1 MEKVMNEKIIM
12 NYEVVEL
19 LHKSSSWGNI
29 VFKVK
34 PQNKEKLYVLKCFPK
49 IENGL
54 QKLIFKREIEALRTL
69 NVCEG
74 IVKLRDS
81 STELYPFKENE
92 CYGGILMD
100 YVPGETLDH
109 INWNKYTQLK
119 KYEICLQIL
128 KAVNNA
134 HSNNVIHRD
143 LKPSN
148 IIYDKYADKVTLID
162 FGTSK
167 IKTVMDSETTMPLYS
182 EGYSAPELILG
193 KNITEKCDYYSI
205 GIIMSEILLSQKN
218 GSDINSR
225 IEEWTGR
232 KEIKD
237 ILLSLVQEKPENR
250 PESLENVIVILERL
264 IGNLNTSSCSY
275 SIAIDSRKLV
285 QLKRNSIVEE
295 NMTMVQFTNSFLKNE
310 FKQSYG
316 YYDVK
321 DQQYVIT
328 GEKMIMKCGYDENEQ
343 KMYLIS
349 VSSDICSLLKKG
361 EQALSN
367 LERVE
372 KQQDI
377 MKDIYMDSFKGKI
390 LENITRYQVVEKG
403 IIDDNKLEPLV
414 QAEDMKVI
422 VSRFE
427 DIQEIFQDEYSA
439 TRIADGIRTETQE
452 LLTIDGIESVY
463 VVFIKIPLQVFV
475 STNGWDIDIVAAKKK
490 YNELLLEYKDEIIRQ
505 INNKKV
511 LRAHWK
517 KKTIQESYNGECLKE
532 VERLVETIKAADFK
546 KKKKQKEIDELQ
558 MKILSSRRLLDG
570 EVKVLLDYLAEN
582 AQQVEMSVDNIDDW
596 AYDKNFVGK
605 LSHYVGKATLK
616 IKYQSSNNIGK
627 AIERIKQGHDVAEYK
642 KHEHGYFIC
651 WKFDDIYEIYGLPSE
666 QIAIDRDTTCIVVDY
681 YLRNLNENVKLFL

>member
-1 MEKVMNEKIIM
+1 MKLYNAMEESYLKENLIHKWVTNIVRQNDGYEFLLDDEVYLPVYKYALKITKRKTVKLNLVEEKV
-12 NYEVVEL
+12 
-19 LHKSSSWGNI
+19 
-29 VFKVK
+29 
-34 PQNKEKLYVLKCFPK
+34 
-49 IENGL
+49 
-54 QKLIFKREIEALRTL
+54 
-69 NVCEG
+69 
-74 IVKLRDS
+74 
-81 STELYPFKENE
+81 
-92 CYGGILMD
+92 
-100 YVPGETLDH
+100 
-109 INWNKYTQLK
+109 
-119 KYEICLQIL
+119 LQIVSIGVHQVDEIAKIL
-128 KAVNNA
+128 G
-134 HSNNVIHRD
+134 ITRPLLD
-143 LKPSN
+143 
-148 IIYDKYADKVTLID
+148 VTLAD
-162 FGTSK
+162 
-167 IKTVMDSETTMPLYS
+167 LH
-182 EGYSAPELILG
+182 
-193 KNITEKCDYYSI
+193 
-205 GIIMSEILLSQKN
+205 
-218 GSDINSR
+218 
-225 IEEWTGR
+225 
-232 KEIKD
+232 
-237 ILLSLVQEKPENR
+237 
-250 PESLENVIVILERL
+250 
-264 IGNLNTSSCSY
+264 
-275 SIAIDSRKLV
+275 
-285 QLKRNSIVEE
+285 
-295 NMTMVQFTNSFLKNE
+295 
-310 FKQSYG
+310 
-316 YYDVK
+316 VK
-321 DQQYVIT
+321 D
-328 GEKMIMKCGYDENEQ
+328 
-343 KMYLIS
+343 LIS

-570 EVKVLLDYLAEN
+570 HLNKSSGSQSDYRSLGSIDIAAAVRSILFVEKVEKEKEQDIRVVYQQKDSLAKKENPVAFSLGEEGLKWLGEYDISIEDLL
-582 AQQVEMSVDNIDDW
+582 M
-596 AYDKNFVGK
+596 
-605 LSHYVGKATLK
+605 GKAGTKKETKLEK
-616 IKYQSSNNIGK
+616 AQKLILELLTKRKVMCLEELEAELLAYGISSRTGRD
-627 AIERIKQGHDVAEYK
+627 ARKQLENRLSYDWCQGRKTVALITE
-642 KHEHGYFIC
+642 
-651 WKFDDIYEIYGLPSE
+651 
-666 QIAIDRDTTCIVVDY
+666 
-681 YLRNLNENVKLFL
+681 

>member
-1 MEKVMNEKIIM
+1 MKLYNAMEESYLKENLIHKWVTNIVRQNDGYEFLLDDEVYLPVYKYALKITKRKTVKLNLVEEKV
-12 NYEVVEL
+12 
-19 LHKSSSWGNI
+19 
-29 VFKVK
+29 
-34 PQNKEKLYVLKCFPK
+34 
-49 IENGL
+49 
-54 QKLIFKREIEALRTL
+54 
-69 NVCEG
+69 
-74 IVKLRDS
+74 
-81 STELYPFKENE
+81 
-92 CYGGILMD
+92 
-100 YVPGETLDH
+100 
-109 INWNKYTQLK
+109 
-119 KYEICLQIL
+119 LQIVSIGVHQVDEIAKIL
-128 KAVNNA
+128 G
-134 HSNNVIHRD
+134 ITRPLLD
-143 LKPSN
+143 
-148 IIYDKYADKVTLID
+148 VTLAD
-162 FGTSK
+162 
-167 IKTVMDSETTMPLYS
+167 LH
-182 EGYSAPELILG
+182 
-193 KNITEKCDYYSI
+193 
-205 GIIMSEILLSQKN
+205 
-218 GSDINSR
+218 
-225 IEEWTGR
+225 
-232 KEIKD
+232 
-237 ILLSLVQEKPENR
+237 
-250 PESLENVIVILERL
+250 
-264 IGNLNTSSCSY
+264 
-275 SIAIDSRKLV
+275 
-285 QLKRNSIVEE
+285 
-295 NMTMVQFTNSFLKNE
+295 
-310 FKQSYG
+310 
-316 YYDVK
+316 VK
-321 DQQYVIT
+321 D
-328 GEKMIMKCGYDENEQ
+328 
-343 KMYLIS
+343 L
-349 VSSDICSLLKKG
+349 SSDICSLLKKG

-627 AIERIKQGHDVAEYK
+627 AIERIKQGHDLEVS
-642 KHEHGYFIC
+642 
-651 WKFDDIYEIYGLPSE
+651 L
-666 QIAIDRDTTCIVVDY
+666 
-681 YLRNLNENVKLFL
+681 

>member
-1 MEKVMNEKIIM
+1 MKLYNAMEESYLKENLI
-12 NYEVVEL
+12 
-19 LHKSSSWGNI
+19 HKWVTNI
-29 VFKVK
+29 VR
-34 PQNKEKLYVLKCFPK
+34 QNDGYEFL
-49 IENGL
+49 
-54 QKLIFKREIEALRTL
+54 
-69 NVCEG
+69 
-74 IVKLRDS
+74 
-81 STELYPFKENE
+81 
-92 CYGGILMD
+92 
-100 YVPGETLDH
+100 LDDEV
-109 INWNKYTQLK
+109 YLPV
-119 KYEICLQIL
+119 Y
-128 KAVNNA
+128 
-134 HSNNVIHRD
+134 
-143 LKPSN
+143 
-148 IIYDKYADKVTLID
+148 KYALKIT
-162 FGTSK
+162 K
-167 IKTVMDSETTMPLYS
+167 IKTVKLNLVEEKVLQIVSIGVHQVDEI
-182 EGYSAPELILG
+182 AKILG
-193 KNITEKCDYYSI
+193 ITRP
-205 GIIMSEILLSQKN
+205 LL
-218 GSDINSR
+218 DV
-225 IEEWTGR
+225 TLA
-232 KEIKD
+232 D
-237 ILLSLVQEKPENR
+237 LH
-250 PESLENVIVILERL
+250 
-264 IGNLNTSSCSY
+264 
-275 SIAIDSRKLV
+275 
-285 QLKRNSIVEE
+285 
-295 NMTMVQFTNSFLKNE
+295 
-310 FKQSYG
+310 
-316 YYDVK
+316 VK
-321 DQQYVIT
+321 D
-328 GEKMIMKCGYDENEQ
+328 
-343 KMYLIS
+343 LIS

-390 LENITRYQVVEKG
+390 LENITRYQIVEKG

-452 LLTIDGIESVY
+452 LLT
-463 VVFIKIPLQVFV
+463 
-475 STNGWDIDIVAAKKK
+475 IVAAKKK

-681 YLRNLNENVKLFL
+681 YLRNLNSSV

>member
-1 MEKVMNEKIIM
+1 MWRDFVRSQIDNCMRIFAAFIAESQTDFIDGFFVGKKISDMKDNRGNKMKDYILRQRLAEYDAKLDLVYRNFSEYVHLAEKAFYSSVTT
-12 NYEVVEL
+12 
-19 LHKSSSWGNI
+19 SSSE
-29 VFKVK
+29 
-34 PQNKEKLYVLKCFPK
+34 QY
-49 IENGL
+49 
-54 QKLIFKREIEALRTL
+54 
-69 NVCEG
+69 
-74 IVKLRDS
+74 
-81 STELYPFKENE
+81 
-92 CYGGILMD
+92 
-100 YVPGETLDH
+100 
-109 INWNKYTQLK
+109 
-119 KYEICLQIL
+119 
-128 KAVNNA
+128 
-134 HSNNVIHRD
+134 
-143 LKPSN
+143 
-148 IIYDKYADKVTLID
+148 
-162 FGTSK
+162 
-167 IKTVMDSETTMPLYS
+167 
-182 EGYSAPELILG
+182 
-193 KNITEKCDYYSI
+193 
-205 GIIMSEILLSQKN
+205 
-218 GSDINSR
+218 
-225 IEEWTGR
+225 
-232 KEIKD
+232 
-237 ILLSLVQEKPENR
+237 
-250 PESLENVIVILERL
+250 
-264 IGNLNTSSCSY
+264 
-275 SIAIDSRKLV
+275 
-285 QLKRNSIVEE
+285 
-295 NMTMVQFTNSFLKNE
+295 
-310 FKQSYG
+310 
-316 YYDVK
+316 VK
-321 DQQYVIT
+321 D
-328 GEKMIMKCGYDENEQ
+328 
-343 KMYLIS
+343 LIS

-605 LSHYVGKATLK
+605 LSHYVGKAC
-616 IKYQSSNNIGK
+616 
-627 AIERIKQGHDVAEYK
+627 A
-642 KHEHGYFIC
+642 
-651 WKFDDIYEIYGLPSE
+651 W
-666 QIAIDRDTTCIVVDY
+666 
-681 YLRNLNENVKLFL
+681 

>member
-1 MEKVMNEKIIM
+1 M
-12 NYEVVEL
+12 
-19 LHKSSSWGNI
+19 
-29 VFKVK
+29 F
-34 PQNKEKLYVLKCFPK
+34 
-49 IENGL
+49 
-54 QKLIFKREIEALRTL
+54 
-69 NVCEG
+69 
-74 IVKLRDS
+74 
-81 STELYPFKENE
+81 
-92 CYGGILMD
+92 
-100 YVPGETLDH
+100 
-109 INWNKYTQLK
+109 
-119 KYEICLQIL
+119 
-128 KAVNNA
+128 
-134 HSNNVIHRD
+134 VI
-143 LKPSN
+143 
-148 IIYDKYADKVTLID
+148 
-162 FGTSK
+162 
-167 IKTVMDSETTMPLYS
+167 
-182 EGYSAPELILG
+182 
-193 KNITEKCDYYSI
+193 
-205 GIIMSEILLSQKN
+205 
-218 GSDINSR
+218 
-225 IEEWTGR
+225 
-232 KEIKD
+232 
-237 ILLSLVQEKPENR
+237 
-250 PESLENVIVILERL
+250 
-264 IGNLNTSSCSY
+264 
-275 SIAIDSRKLV
+275 
-285 QLKRNSIVEE
+285 
-295 NMTMVQFTNSFLKNE
+295 
-310 FKQSYG
+310 
-316 YYDVK
+316 
-321 DQQYVIT
+321 
-328 GEKMIMKCGYDENEQ
+328 
-343 KMYLIS
+343 
-349 VSSDICSLLKKG
+349 KKG

-681 YLRNLNENVKLFL
+681 YLRNLNSSV